1 MCVCVCVIDP
11 YSLASVVSKRGI
23 LPRGDFKTHHLK
35 LIRDN
40 GLCFVAVCFFNGKQ
54 VDSNFFSKMLNDLL
68 SVASSE
74 ENGLVTKLPT

>member
-1 MCVCVCVIDP
+1 MCVYV
-11 YSLASVVSKRGI
+11 SLIHIRWHRSFPKRGI